1 MAIAIMLGLLAVQS
15 IRLEGFKIW
24 PIDVEGWKPK
34 AERLQAT
41 IDNITAAQDLAEQN
55 ARTARLED
63 EAEYRGITERID
75 NNAKRDLALAGDAT
89 ELFIAAGGVRPE
101 GADRSPGRAG
111 ACTQDRDPADTQGA
125 GRAPELDATPHRSPS
140 GLPDG
145 YVIVRADDV
154 RLCTINTIKAEAGHE
169 LAVELERASSAD

>member
-1 MAIAIMLGLLAVQS
+1 MPQWATARLAVKGAWVAAVAMAIAIMLGLLAVQS

-63 EAEYRGITERID
+63 EAEYRGIT
-75 NNAKRDLALAGDAT
+75 
-89 ELFIAAGGVRPE
+89 
-101 GADRSPGRAG
+101 
-111 ACTQDRDPADTQGA
+111 
-125 GRAPELDATPHRSPS
+125 
-140 GLPDG
+140 
-145 YVIVRADDV
+145 
-154 RLCTINTIKAEAGHE
+154 
-169 LAVELERASSAD
+169 